1 MGLEGELRIGLRVN
15 AGRVGEVRIESTRP
29 DVAHAL
35 LRGRTR
41 VEIAAAVPLLF
52 SICGR
57 SQAAASELACTVAT
71 GESASAPLLERA
83 AVAVAAEIVREG
95 AWRVLLEWPRWIG
108 ETPDAAAVAAIRG
121 ASAPAIAQAAFGMPA
136 PDWLALQTRPEFER
150 WAAAAGTASAR
161 FIQRLRDEDSSD
173 NTASTTPLLD
183 GLRLAANI
191 GRVAKALDS
200 DPGFASRPTWH
211 GEPAETGALAR
222 LQADPLVADFSRSGS
237 RVAARFVAR
246 LRELALL
253 LVQRGTAQVG
263 AVAGPGGGI
272 GWVDG
277 ARGLLV
283 HRVRFD
289 GPLAERYDI
298 VAPTEWNFHPRGALA
313 LALRDAPAGD
323 LEALRA
329 RATRLVNSLDPC
341 VGCRIEFD
349 DA

>member
-1 MGLEGELRIGLRVN
+1 VGLEGELRVRLGVN
-15 AGRVGEVRIESTRP
+15 AGRVDKVGIESTRP

-41 VEIAAAVPLLF
+41 TQIAAAVPLLF

-57 SQAAASELACTVAT
+57 SQAAASELACAAAT
-71 GESASAPLLERA
+71 GEPPSAPMRERA
-83 AVAVAAEIVREG
+83 AAAVAAEIVREG
-95 AWRVLLEWPRWIG
+95 AWRVLFEWPRWLG
-108 ETPDAAAVAAIRG
+108 ETPDAAAVAAVRS
-121 ASAPAIAQAAFGMPA
+121 ASATAIAQAAFGVPA
-136 PDWLALQTRPEFER
+136 TEWLALQSRPELER
-150 WAAAAGTASAR
+150 WAAAGGSASAR
-161 FIQRLRDEDSSD
+161 FIHRLRDDD
-173 NTASTTPLLD
+173 DTTSTTPLLD
-183 GLRLAANI
+183 SRSLASDIELLAQ
-191 GRVAKALDS
+191 ALDG

-211 GEPAETGALAR
+211 DAPAETGALAR
-222 LQADPLVADFSRSGS
+222 LRNDPLVADYIRSGS
-237 RVAARFVAR
+237 HVAARFVAR
-246 LRELALL
+246 LREVALL
-253 LVQRGTAQVG
+253 LAQRGTAQVG
-263 AVAGPGGGI
+263 AVGGQAGGI

-289 GPLAERYDI
+289 GPRAERYDI

-313 LALRDAPAGD
+313 VALQDAPAGD
-323 LEALRA
+323 LLALRA